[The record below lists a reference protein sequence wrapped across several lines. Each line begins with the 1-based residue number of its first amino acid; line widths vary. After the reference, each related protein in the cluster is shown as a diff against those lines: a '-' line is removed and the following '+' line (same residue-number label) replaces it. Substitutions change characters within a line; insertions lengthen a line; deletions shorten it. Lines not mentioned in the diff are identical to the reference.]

1 MENPAKGVFDAH
13 DFLAKVGVG
22 KTILKF
28 QKNQTVF
35 TQGETADTVY
45 YVQQG
50 KLKVTVISK
59 HEKEAVVGILGPGQ
73 FFGEGCMNGHLL
85 RISTTT
91 AMEDSVITSLLTRNS
106 RIEED

>member
-1 MENPAKGVFDAH
+1 MESPAKGVFDAH

-50 KLKVTVISK
+50 KQTG
-59 HEKEAVVGILGPGQ
+59 HE
-73 FFGEGCMNGHLL
+73 GHPPRPACVFRGVRGL
-85 RISTTT
+85 SS
-91 AMEDSVITSLLTRNS
+91 DPQQP
-106 RIEED
+106 D